1 MSDAGS
7 LRVGNVTAL
16 RGWPSARLSAQPTT
30 STQDREWDLLLVCT
44 AGFVLTA
51 VGRVHELFPSLNVVR
66 PAIVTGLL
74 SIVLFAL
81 DDRSSRRWTW
91 IAGGPMTWL
100 LLLAGWAAL
109 SIPGSLVPG
118 HSFDYLTGEFGKTL
132 LMTIVLAGAIRSA
145 TDVERI
151 AGVLFWGIVLYSMV
165 VLMRFDVTS
174 AGDWRLGHLYYYDAN
189 DFATV
194 SVAAMPIGIYLAR
207 RVRSW
212 RRLLSVLALVVLS
225 ITIVRS
231 GSRGGFLALIAT
243 AIFIVLSLR
252 AISLG
257 RRVAAVAI
265 VAVVLFVFASERY
278 WAQMGTIL
286 SKTDY
291 NQTEETGRLQIWGR
305 GVGYVLT
312 HPILGVGVDNFG
324 AAEGMLAPFAS
335 RQQYGV
341 GVKWNAPHNTF
352 LQVAAEMG
360 LPALAFFIAM
370 VVSAFR
376 VLAPHRRPRS
386 LPPPPVP
393 AALKQALRA
402 SILGFM
408 IGAMFLS
415 LAYLEV
421 LYILV
426 AMAIAVRKIERRAR
440 RLAAIPATVP

>member
-1 MSDAGS
+1 MSDASS
-7 LRVGNVTAL
+7 LRVGSVTTL
-16 RGWPSARLSAQPTT
+16 RGWPSARFSAQPTT
-30 STQDREWDLLLVCT
+30 STPDREWDLLLLCT

-74 SIVLFAL
+74 SILLFAL
-81 DDRSSRRWTW
+81 DDRPSRRWKW

-100 LLLAGWAAL
+100 LALAGWAVL
-109 SIPGSLVPG
+109 SIPGALVPG
-118 HSFDYLTGEFGKTL
+118 HSFDYLTGEFAKTVI
-132 LMTIVLAGAIRSA
+132 MTIVLAGAIRNSG
-145 TDVERI
+145 DVERI
-151 AGVLFWGIVLYSMV
+151 LSVLFWGVVLYSAI
-165 VLMRFDVTS
+165 VLMRFDITS
-174 AGDWRLGHLYYYDAN
+174 SGDWRLGHLYYYDAN

-194 SVAAMPIGIYLAR
+194 SVASMPIGMYLAR
-207 RVRSW
+207 RTHSW
-212 RRLLSVLALVVLS
+212 RRVLSVLALIVLS

-231 GSRGGFLALIAT
+231 GSRGGFLALVST
-243 AIFIVLSLR
+243 VTFVVLGVR
-252 AISLG
+252 AISFG

-265 VAVVLFVFASERY
+265 VGFVLLVFASERY

-291 NQTEETGRLQIWGR
+291 NQTEETGRLQIWER
-305 GVGYVLT
+305 GIGYVMT

-324 AAEGMLAPFAS
+324 AAEGMLAPFAG

-370 VVSAFR
+370 VVTAFR
-376 VLAPHRRPRS
+376 GLAPQRRARV

-393 AALKQALRA
+393 TALKQALRA
-402 SILGFM
+402 SILGYM
-408 IGAMFLS
+408 VGAMFLS
-415 LAYLEV
+415 LAYIEA
-421 LYILV
+421 LYVLV
-426 AMAIAVRKIERRAR
+426 AMAIAVMKIERRAR
-440 RLAAIPATVP
+440 HVAATPVTVL